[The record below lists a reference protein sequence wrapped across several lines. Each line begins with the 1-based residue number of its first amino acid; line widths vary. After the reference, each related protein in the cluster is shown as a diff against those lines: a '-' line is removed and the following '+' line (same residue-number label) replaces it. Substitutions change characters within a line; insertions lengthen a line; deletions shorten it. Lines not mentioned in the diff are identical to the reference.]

1 MTMNKLSEF
10 GHSFQIK
17 ILYSLLNDKSFLQS
31 ISDSLT
37 SEYFDNAAHKW
48 IVDVI
53 INYFSQYHTNPT
65 MEVLKVEMKKEKN
78 GVLKEAIKLEL
89 KQAYTSTEEDIEYV
103 KEEFANFCKN
113 QVMKDAIL
121 MSADILEQNG
131 EYEDIFRLIGNALK
145 SGEQKEEVYY
155 YERDVESRYTDDA
168 RNPIP
173 FPWPTLTNITQGGPG
188 GGDLVII
195 VSNPKGG
202 KSWGCV
208 AMGGH
213 AARLGINVMHYSL
226 ELSEAYTAKRYDAY
240 FTGIEVDE
248 LDKNVDEVKR
258 TVSEFSERIRIK
270 KYPPG
275 RTTLT
280 TIEKHL
286 RKQKNQDGWEPG
298 LIIIDYL
305 EKLRNVKDR
314 KDKNEDAGDVFTDA
328 KGLAEVLN
336 VPIVSPA
343 QANRTASDIDIIKD
357 NHLAGTYEK
366 FMIADIIMTV
376 SKKTNIWYMM
386 GNRYGDDGVAFK
398 SSFNRR
404 NGHIVI
410 DSKPYDENAME
421 EEEEEFRKE
430 VKGKFMRINQ

>member
-1 MTMNKLSEF
+1 MNKLSEF
-10 GHSFQIK
+10 GHGFCVK
-17 ILYSLLNDKSFLQS
+17 VLYSLLNDKIFLQS
-31 ISDSLT
+31 ISDTIT
-37 SEYFDNAAHKW
+37 SDYFDNPAHKW
-48 IVDVI
+48 IVETTLD
-53 INYFSQYHTNPT
+53 YFTKYHTNPT

-78 GVLKEAIKLEL
+78 AVLQLSIKEEL
-89 KQAYTSTEEDIEYV
+89 KQAYTSTEDDIDYV
-103 KEEFANFCKN
+103 KEQFFGFCKN
-113 QVMKDAIL
+113 QQMKNAI
-121 MSADILEQNG
+121 MKSAEILQYDG
-131 EYEDIFRLIGNALK
+131 EYEDIYRLIGNALK
-145 SGEQKEEVYY
+145 SGEEREEIHI
-155 YERDVESRYTDDA
+155 YEKDVESRYRENT
-168 RNPIP
+168 RNPVP
-173 FPWPTLTNITQGGPG
+173 WPWPTFNNITQGGLG

-208 AMGGH
+208 AIGGH
-213 AARLGINVMHYSL
+213 AAKLGLNVMHYSL

-240 FTGIEVDE
+240 FTGLDVDDLDNNKSAVEEV
-248 LDKNVDEVKR
+248 
-258 TVSEFSERIRIK
+258 VSELRGRIRIK

-275 RTTLT
+275 KTTLT

-286 RKQKNQDGWEPG
+286 RKQKNQDGFEPH

-305 EKLRNVKDR
+305 EKLRNTKNR

-328 KGLAEVLN
+328 KGLAEILH
-336 VPIVSPA
+336 VPIISPA
-343 QANRTASDIDIIKD
+343 QANRTASDVDIIKD

-386 GNRYGDDGVAFK
+386 GNRYGDDGVSFK

-410 DSKPYDENAME
+410 DSEEYDENAAQENE
-421 EEEEEFRKE
+421 EDFRKS
-430 VKGKFMRINQ
+430 VKGKFLKME